1 MIRKDVFCI
10 LYNGMPI
17 EGFSSSNGYPIFTA
31 HDNFVPGFSFNSYES
46 ARDGLAYMIQSLLD
60 QDHPDNITDMDLLSI
75 GNISMEC
82 RHTMKYSAYDEAL
95 TTIMKNSY
103 HSPATVERYV
113 GRIIHRCVRNGFR
126 KTLPLRHVEILN
138 DPQFAGLLDK
148 NVPFFVQQNIE
159 RFMDVGI
166 SACTPEEIAAII
178 LTSDDELLKAIRI
191 DSLNNVSK

>member
-31 HDNFVPGFSFNSYES
+31 HDKFVPGFSFSNYES
-46 ARDGLAYMIQSLLD
+46 ARDGLTYMIQSLLD
-60 QDHPDNITDMDLLSI
+60 QDHPDNITDMSLLTI
-75 GNISMEC
+75 GHIEMQVKNFS
-82 RHTMKYSAYDEAL
+82 HYSAYDEAL
-95 TTIMKNSY
+95 TNIMKNTY
-103 HSPATVERYV
+103 NHPATVERYV
-113 GRIIHRCVRNGFR
+113 GKIIHMCVRMGFR
-126 KTLPLRHVEILN
+126 KTLPVRHQAIIN
-138 DPQFAGLLDK
+138 DPQFAEIFDK

-166 SACTPEEIAAII
+166 STCTPEEIAAII
-178 LTSDDELLKAIRI
+178 LTSSDELLKAIRI